1 MIKKIIL
8 IFLFLHSIQG
18 FAQNDSLI
26 NLLEKELKAKDSY
39 VESKYEVIDSLKQIL
54 QKEVIGG
61 EDLDVYHAYNNLFK
75 EYRSFKYDSA
85 YIYVENTKV
94 IARKLKND
102 SLIAEA
108 KINEGFVLLSSGLF
122 KEAVDTLESIDTL
135 KLSVSNKYIY
145 YYTWAR
151 SFFDLAEYVG
161 DDQFRIDYTRNGIKM
176 LEKAQLF
183 VPRSTSD
190 YWAAESL
197 EKMKKQEWEEA
208 EDAYLHWIND
218 FDLSPNEYAVATS
231 SLSFIYSWN
240 GDPERAIHYLALAAI
255 SDIRNATKENTA
267 LRNLATELYKEG
279 NLKKAN
285 KYVNLAMEDAKFYN
299 ARHRKIELSSILPI
313 LEGAQLYKAEEKNK
327 TLEKIIF
334 ALIILAV
341 LSLLFLA
348 TIFKQLK
355 DKNKA
360 RQALAENN
368 ERLKETN
375 LNLME
380 ADAIKQDYITYFL
393 KVTSQLINKID
404 TLQKSTL
411 QKVKTKRTDEIL
423 TLLKKY
429 SVKKERNDL
438 FHQFDEVFMKL
449 FPNFINEINNL
460 LPAEEQ
466 RVLKQDELLN
476 TELRIFALYRLGVQ
490 NPQQVAEFLEISVAT
505 IYTYKTRLKSKS
517 KYRERFEEKV
527 MEIRRF

>member
-1 MIKKIIL
+1 
-8 IFLFLHSIQG
+8 
-18 FAQNDSLI
+18 
-26 NLLEKELKAKDSY
+26 
-39 VESKYEVIDSLKQIL
+39 
-54 QKEVIGG
+54 
-61 EDLDVYHAYNNLFK
+61 
-75 EYRSFKYDSA
+75 
-85 YIYVENTKV
+85 
-94 IARKLKND
+94 
-102 SLIAEA
+102 
-108 KINEGFVLLSSGLF
+108 LLSSGLF
-122 KEAVDTLESIDTL
+122 KEAVDTLRSIDTL
-135 KLSVSNKYIY
+135 KLSVSNKYNY
-145 YYTWAR
+145 YYIRAR
-151 SFFDLAEYVG
+151 SYFDLAEYVG

-176 LEKAQLF
+176 LEKAQLL

-197 EKMKKQEWEEA
+197 ERMKKQEWEEA
-208 EDAYLHWIND
+208 EKAYLHWIND
-218 FDLSPNEYAVATS
+218 FDLSPNDYAVATS
-231 SLSFIYSWN
+231 SLSFIYTWN
-240 GDPERAIHYLALAAI
+240 GESEKAIRYLTLAAI

-267 LRNLATELYKEG
+267 LRNLANELYKVGDLEM
-279 NLKKAN
+279 AN
-285 KYVNLAMEDAKFYN
+285 KFVNLAMEDAKFYN

-313 LEGAQLYKAEEKNK
+313 LEEAQLFKAEQKNK

-334 ALIILAV
+334 VLIILAV
-341 LSLLFLA
+341 LSLIFLVI
-348 TIFKQLK
+348 IFKQLK
-355 DKNKA
+355 DKNRA

-411 QKVKTKRTDEIL
+411 QKVKTKRPDEIL

-429 SVKKERNDL
+429 SVKKERNEL
-438 FHQFDEVFMKL
+438 FHQFDEVFLKL
-449 FPNFINEINNL
+449 FPNFISEMNNL
-460 LPAEEQ
+460 LPAEEK

-490 NPQQVAEFLEISVAT
+490 DPQQVAEFLEISVAT

-517 KYRERFEEKV
+517 QFKDSFEEKI